1 METSIW
7 WLWPW
12 ITLFVF
18 LLLFKAFGTRSQPE
32 QVIVVPAERES
43 GGGCG
48 SFGALLLIA
57 LIVGAAL
64 CILIISSI

>member
-7 WLWPW
+7 SLWPW
-12 ITLFVF
+12 ITLIVF
-18 LLLFKAFGTRSQPE
+18 LLLFKAFGMRSQPE
-32 QVIVVPAERES
+32 QVIVVTPEREG

-48 SFGALLLIA
+48 SFGALLIIA

-64 CILIISSI
+64 CILLLGSV